1 MKLRDFLKQF
11 EGLDPETE
19 VYKRE
24 GFEDD
29 PPMKDFGKAFT
40 TFESTRYESQAIAIG
55 DIKSIIV

>member
-1 MKLRDFLKQF
+1 MKLRDYLKQF

-29 PPMKDFGKAFT
+29 PPMKDFGKAFKPLHYNGAT
-40 TFESTRYESQAIAIG
+40 NSLEKIL
-55 DIKSIIV
+55 V

>member
-11 EGLDPETE
+11 EGLDPEIE

-29 PPMKDFGKAFT
+29 PPYKDFGKAYT
-40 TFESTRYESQAIAIG
+40 TFKADRENTAIAIG

>member
-19 VYKRE
+19 VFKRE
-24 GFEDD
+24 GFKDD

-40 TFESTRYESQAIAIG
+40 TFKLPLYENMAVAIG